1 MFSSYIIFKKRYG
14 LRAVLLL
21 TLAGGLFLFSGGPL
35 FPETVERDNEYIE
48 SLVKKAGEKKLYT
61 HPFWHT
67 ILHYKKT
74 FSGNYKSLVDDP
86 AFFLAPDGKVN
97 PSAEMEGTIRAFFK
111 EKVDD
116 ADHATAK
123 FSARYKWL
131 REKLHID
138 TDKLPYNGDK
148 DFLSQYYEN
157 VNPSKALIVFPAGYM
172 NSPAS
177 MYGHTFII
185 IESDSGSRLM
195 ASSVNYAA
203 STDEQFGPIFAIRG
217 LFGAYKG
224 YYSFLPYFTKIRE
237 YSDGEMRDMWEYEL
251 NLSADELEMMIRHIV
266 EMENIYSDYFF
277 IDENCS
283 YNLLFLIE
291 AARPETAIT
300 DSFGIGVEPINT
312 IRVTRDKGLISSREY
327 RPSVFSKMKYLR
339 SLLTGTEEKM
349 VRHVCRG
356 KKDVS
361 AIEEMN
367 LSDEK
372 KIIMYDLAAD
382 YIKFLAIK
390 REISED
396 EYKSRFMSIL
406 INRNKLGRH
415 DTLKDMPVP
424 PAPEDSHKSRR
435 LTPESGYGLKGWYSQ
450 LSYRQSV
457 HHLMDPDE
465 GYNLNSQI
473 IFGNI
478 SARYYYDEKKP
489 ILQRFDIIDIISL
502 PQSDAFF
509 TSPCYEFKTG
519 FIQNIVED
527 EDILSYWIKG
537 ASGLS
542 TLLGKNVQV
551 YFLGGV
557 KFFFAPEYAGNT
569 DFHAGGEAG
578 MLVSLG
584 PWKGHFFGNYYYVPA
599 GYKRHVVAAGF
610 SERLKITQNVSLM
623 TDYSYNRNMDHSWHE
638 VSLNFNL
645 YF

>member
-1 MFSSYIIFKKRYG
+1 MLLLNITSEKRYG

-21 TLAGGLFLFSGGPL
+21 ALVAGIFLLSGITLFSQPT
-35 FPETVERDNEYIE
+35 EKDEYIE
-48 SLVKKAGEKKLYT
+48 SLIKKAEEKKLYNQ
-61 HPFWHT
+61 PYWHT
-67 ILHYKKT
+67 IIHYKKT
-74 FSGNYKSLVDDP
+74 FTGNYESLVDDP
-86 AFFLAPDGKVN
+86 AFFFASNGKTD
-97 PSAEMEGTIRAFFK
+97 PSSEMEETIRAFFREK
-111 EKVDD
+111 EEEKT
-116 ADHATAK
+116 HATAK

-131 REKLHID
+131 REKLEID
-138 TDKLPYNGDK
+138 TDKIPYNGDK

-157 VNPSKALIVFPAGYM
+157 VNPSKAVVVFPAGYM

-203 STDEQFGPIFAIRG
+203 STDDLFGPLFAVRG

-224 YYSFLPYFTKIRE
+224 YYSFLPYFQKIKE

-251 NLSADELEMMIRHIV
+251 NLTPDELEKMIRHIV
-266 EMENIYSDYFF
+266 EMEDIYSDYYF

-312 IRVTRDKGLISSREY
+312 IRETEKKGLISKRIY
-327 RPSVFSKMKYLR
+327 RPSVYSKMKYLR
-339 SLLTGTEEKM
+339 SLLTDKEEKL
-349 VRHVCRG
+349 VRDVCRG
-356 KKDVS
+356 KRDIN
-361 AIEEMN
+361 AIEEM
-367 LSDEK
+367 DPPETK

-390 REISED
+390 REITED

-406 INRNKLGRH
+406 INRNKLGKH

-424 PAPEDSHKSRR
+424 PAPEESHKSRR
-435 LTPESGYGLKGWYSQ
+435 ITPESGYGLKGWYSQ

-519 FIQNIVED
+519 FIQNTVNEED
-527 EDILSYWIKG
+527 LLSYWIKG

-542 TLLGKNVQV
+542 TLLGEHVQV
-551 YFLGGV
+551 YLLGGM
-557 KFFFAPEYAGNT
+557 KFYFAPEYSGNT
-569 DFHAGGEAG
+569 DFHAGGETG
-578 MLVSLG
+578 MLVALG
-584 PWKGHFFGNYYYVPA
+584 PWKGHFYGNYYYVPA
-599 GYKRHVVAAGF
+599 GFERHTAAAGI
-610 SERLKITQNVSLM
+610 SQRLKITTNVSVM
-623 TDYSYNRNMDHSWHE
+623 ADYSYNLNMDNTWHE
-638 VSLNFNL
+638 ASLNFNF